1 MTRRL
6 KILLMVVLLVF
17 IAAGVGVGLLLTTIN
32 QRLAEGERLRHPA
45 LIVPIGEL
53 EVDPAVWGINFP
65 HQYDSW
71 LRTREYGVRTPHGGS
86 EPFDKLEANP
96 FRRMAWAGFPF
107 ELEYNEDRGHYFA
120 QTDQRETHR
129 IAERIQPGSC
139 LNCHSGEFTLLL
151 SEMTWDELNATPYN
165 YFRDRLAVRSLG
177 IVCAD
182 CHDPDTM
189 QLRITRP
196 ALENA
201 LVQRGIDWRQAS
213 RQEMRSLVCAQC
225 HSEYYFLGAGNTVV
239 FPWTRGLTV
248 EAAEQHYDAYG
259 FADFT
264 HTLTQAPMLKV
275 QHPEYEL
282 FSTSLH
288 YAAGVSCADCHMPFT
303 RVGGVKISDHWARS
317 PLTNINSSCLTC
329 HTGVSEAEM
338 LRRVVAI
345 QDRTKNMLSVA
356 EGALTDAILAIMT
369 AMEAG
374 VADAALA
381 EARQLHRASQLR
393 WDWIDAENSK
403 GFHSPQEAVRIL
415 GHATDLARQAQL
427 SATQALTAHQ
437 AQAAGA
443 GE

>member
-1 MTRRL
+1 MTRNR
-6 KILLMVVLLVF
+6 KLLLVAVLLLFTAV
-17 IAAGVGVGLLLTTIN
+17 GVGVGVLLTNITR
-32 QRLAEGERLRHPA
+32 QVVEGEQFPA
-45 LIVPIGEL
+45 RIVQIGEL

-65 HQYDSW
+65 RQYDSW
-71 LRTREYGVRTPHGGS
+71 LRTQSYGTPTPYGGS

-129 IAERIQPGSC
+129 ITERVQPGSC

-151 SEMTWDELNATPYN
+151 SEMSWDELNRTPYN
-165 YFRDRLAVRSLG
+165 YFRDRLAVHSFG

-182 CHDPDTM
+182 CHDPNTM
-189 QLRITRP
+189 RLRITRP

-201 LVQRGIDWRQAS
+201 LVQQGIDWRQAS

-239 FPWTRGLTV
+239 FPWSRGLGL
-248 EAAEQHYDAYG
+248 EAIEEHYDTYG

-264 HTLTQAPMLKV
+264 HTLTQAPIIKV

-282 FSTSLH
+282 FTTSTH
-288 YAAGVSCADCHMPFT
+288 YARGVACADCHMPYT
-303 RVGGVKISDHWARS
+303 REGGVKISDHWTRS
-317 PLTNINSSCLTC
+317 PLLNINNACQSC
-329 HTGVSEAEM
+329 HTASEEE
-338 LRRVVAI
+338 LLQQVVTI
-345 QDRTKNMLSVA
+345 QNRTKDMLVAA
-356 EGALTDAILAIMT
+356 EGALTDAINAIMA
-369 AMEAG
+369 AMEVG

-381 EARQLHRASQLR
+381 EARQLHRASQIR
-393 WDWIDAENSK
+393 WDFIDAENSK

-427 SATQALTAHQ
+427 SATLALTAHQ
-437 AQAAGA
+437 TEAARV

>member
-17 IAAGVGVGLLLTTIN
+17 IAAGVGVGLLLTNIQ
-32 QRLAEGERLRHPA
+32 QRIAEGERLRLQA
-45 LIVPIGEL
+45 RIVPIGEL

-71 LRTREYGVRTPHGGS
+71 LRTREYGVRTPHAGS

-107 ELEYNEDRGHYFA
+107 ELEFNEDRGHYFA

-129 IAERIQPGSC
+129 IAERVQPGAC
-139 LNCHSGEFTLLL
+139 LNCHSGEFTVLL
-151 SEMTWDELNATPYN
+151 SEMSWDELNRTPYN
-165 YFRDRLAVRSLG
+165 HFRDRLAERSLG
-177 IVCAD
+177 IACAD
-182 CHDPDTM
+182 CHDPNTM
-189 QLRITRP
+189 ELRISRP

-225 HSEYYFLGAGNTVV
+225 HVEYYFLGAGNTVV
-239 FPWTRGLTV
+239 FPWSQGLTV

-264 HTLTQAPMLKV
+264 HTLTQAPMIKV

-282 FSTSLH
+282 FSTSVH
-288 YAAGVSCADCHMPFT
+288 YAAGVACADCHMPFT
-303 RVGGVKISDHWARS
+303 RVGGVKISDHWIRS

-329 HTGVSEAEM
+329 HAGVSEAEM
-338 LRRVVAI
+338 LRRVVTI
-345 QDRTKNMLSVA
+345 QDRTKNLLGIA
-356 EGALTDAILAIMT
+356 EGALTDAINAIVA

-374 VADAALA
+374 VPDAALA

-403 GFHSPQEAVRIL
+403 GFHSPQEAARVL
-415 GHATDLARQAQL
+415 AHATDLGRQAQL
-427 SATQALTAHQ
+427 SAMEALTAHRE
-437 AQAAGA
+437 ARA

>member
-1 MTRRL
+1 MTRNR
-6 KILLMVVLLVF
+6 KLLLVAVLLLF
-17 IAAGVGVGLLLTTIN
+17 TAAGVGVGWLLTNITR
-32 QRLAEGERLRHPA
+32 QVVEGEQFPA
-45 LIVPIGEL
+45 RIVQIGEL

-65 HQYDSW
+65 RQYDSW
-71 LRTREYGVRTPHGGS
+71 LRTREYGVRTPYGGS

-151 SEMTWDELNATPYN
+151 SEMSWDELNRTPYN
-165 YFRDRLAVRSLG
+165 QFRDRLAERSLG

-182 CHDPDTM
+182 CHDPSNM
-189 QLRITRP
+189 QLRISRP

-201 LVQRGIDWRQAS
+201 LVQQGIDWRQAS

-239 FPWTRGLTV
+239 FPWSRGLGL
-248 EAAEQHYDAYG
+248 EAIEEHYDTYG

-264 HTLTQAPMLKV
+264 HTLTRAPMLKV

-282 FSTSLH
+282 FTTSTH
-288 YAAGVSCADCHMPFT
+288 YARGVACADCHMPYT
-303 RVGGVKISDHWARS
+303 REGGVKISDHWTRS
-317 PLTNINSSCLTC
+317 PLLNINNACQSC
-329 HTGVSEAEM
+329 HTAPEAE
-338 LRRVVAI
+338 LLEQVVTI
-345 QDRTKNMLSVA
+345 QNRTKNMLVA
-356 EGALTDAILAIMT
+356 AESALTDAINAIMS

-374 VADAALA
+374 VADDALA

-393 WDWIDAENSK
+393 WDFIDAENSK

-427 SATQALTAHQ
+427 SATLALTAHQ
-437 AQAAGA
+437 TEAARA